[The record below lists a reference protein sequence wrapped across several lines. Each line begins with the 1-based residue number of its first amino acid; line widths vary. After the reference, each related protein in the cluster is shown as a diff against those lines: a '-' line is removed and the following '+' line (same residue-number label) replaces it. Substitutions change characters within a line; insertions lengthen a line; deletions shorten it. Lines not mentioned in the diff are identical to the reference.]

1 MLTRETYVGALKTA
15 NQMYNDAIQ
24 LRRPV
29 REIER
34 WARECERIE
43 AILDEWSTEYEG

>member
-15 NQMYNDAIQ
+15 NQMYNDAIY
-24 LRRPV
+24 LRRPA

-43 AILDEWSTEYEG
+43 SILEGFDNEG